1 MSRKDNTKKKKT
13 AGDYI
18 LTLVLIAAICV
29 FCYAAFNLYH
39 IYTEYKKGTDEYN
52 SISEMAV
59 TERDPDEVE
68 EMKQPDEQPTAPIS
82 IDFSSLKSIND
93 DVIGWIYMEA
103 LPQIS
108 YPVVQGKDNST
119 YLHQTYEK
127 NYNFAGTIFIDYENK
142 RDFSDC
148 NTLVY
153 GHNMKNGSM
162 FGMLKKYRADETL
175 YNTSKYF
182 WILTPDKDYR
192 YEIIAAYTTSVNSDT
207 YTLFKGP
214 GKEFLE
220 YEKKMLKNSEI
231 KTDATEEQADKKDK
245 IVTLS
250 TCTGNQ
256 ATRFVVQGKRV
267 NVVDPQYVCWCT
279 GDSPVQDEISSG
291 TDGMD
296 GRKKDMGNEIEKLQ
310 KIIDESDNIVF
321 FGGAGVSTESGI
333 PDFRS
338 QDGLYNQKYDYPP
351 ETILSHT
358 FFMRRPEEFFKF
370 YQDKML
376 CDTAKPNAAHLKL
389 AELEKNGKLKAVIS
403 QNIDNLHQMAGSRY
417 VLEHHGSVYL
427 NFCMK

>member
-1 MSRKDNTKKKKT
+1 MSRKDKAKKKKT
-13 AGDYI
+13 AGDYV
-18 LTLVLIAAICV
+18 LTLVLIVAVVV

-59 TERDPDEVE
+59 TERDPDASEDLGQPE
-68 EMKQPDEQPTAPIS
+68 EQQPVAPINV
-82 IDFSSLKSIND
+82 DFASLKSIND

-108 YPVVQGKDNST
+108 YPMVQGKDNNM

-182 WILTPDKDYR
+182 WILTPKKNYR
-192 YEIIAAYTTSVNSDT
+192 YEIIAAYTTSVNSET

-214 GKEFLE
+214 GSEFLE
-220 YEKKMLKNSEI
+220 YEKKMFQNSEI
-231 KTDATEEQADKKDK
+231 QTDASAEDADVKDK

-267 NVVDPQYVCWCT
+267 NAVDPQ
-279 GDSPVQDEISSG
+279 
-291 TDGMD
+291 
-296 GRKKDMGNEIEKLQ
+296 
-310 KIIDESDNIVF
+310 
-321 FGGAGVSTESGI
+321 
-333 PDFRS
+333 
-338 QDGLYNQKYDYPP
+338 
-351 ETILSHT
+351 
-358 FFMRRPEEFFKF
+358 
-370 YQDKML
+370 
-376 CDTAKPNAAHLKL
+376 
-389 AELEKNGKLKAVIS
+389 
-403 QNIDNLHQMAGSRY
+403 
-417 VLEHHGSVYL
+417 
-427 NFCMK
+427 